1 MSFNC
6 LRVLGFAPFL
16 SLIALMGGCMLPP
29 VCREIG
35 GLERKVV
42 NSSGV
47 MRQENEEAL
56 HATRTRCQ
64 MELAGLGQRE
74 LAKKKPTPTF
84 RLEEWL
90 AFLKQGLWSL
100 RSWSSFASTF
110 GP

>member
-1 MSFNC
+1 MAFL
-6 LRVLGFAPFL
+6 LRDPATRLLLGL
-16 SLIALMGGCMLPP
+16 LLLLGGCMMPP

-35 GLERKVV
+35 AMELKTA

-56 HATRTRCQ
+56 LATRTRCQ
-64 MELAGLGQRE
+64 LELAGLGQRE

-90 AFLKQGLWSL
+90 AFVKQGLWSL